1 MLRASSRRRARVFA
15 STASSSKKSA
25 AWAIGASERGV
36 AASAVARACGCA
48 SARAWSSEARRSSEI
63 ESAWARA
70 GRARGFAASSS
81 DASAASAAVAGNVYD
96 LDEHF
101 MGTLLPEAASVRA
114 LNDAFEYSNRMLN
127 TQEGKKK
134 SSPVRRLLARESDE
148 ALRAAIDSHR
158 RVDVRGS
165 RGSGKSVAL
174 ARLVMRAREAGWVV
188 AYLPD
193 CLELTRFSFF
203 SKSTKEGCE
212 GLWDTP
218 DCAMRV
224 LKHVA
229 NASNEEVLRSVKVQ
243 GVTLPQEQSQKG
255 KGKKAQASKA
265 SAADVDLFEYAKAG
279 ASNPDIAIDCAI
291 TVLGE
296 LRELA
301 KRGEHKVVFIA
312 DQYNTMFG
320 PSDMHEVTGP
330 RSRKNIPVENLRLAR
345 AVIET
350 IESSADEDAKHV
362 SVTAACDSV
371 GISNANTQRSRP
383 DESDSSVGTVTIPKF
398 STDEIDVILREYKRM
413 GIVKSVVDAQAVAA
427 MKALTNGNPREIQA
441 LAATWTLS

>member
-1 MLRASSRRRARVFA
+1 M
-15 STASSSKKSA
+15 
-25 AWAIGASERGV
+25 
-36 AASAVARACGCA
+36 
-48 SARAWSSEARRSSEI
+48 
-63 ESAWARA
+63 
-70 GRARGFAASSS
+70 
-81 DASAASAAVAGNVYD
+81 
-96 LDEHF
+96 DEYF
-101 MGTLLPEAASVRA
+101 MGTLLPEAAAVRA
-114 LNDAFEYSNRMLN
+114 LTDAFEYSNRMLDA
-127 TQEGKKK
+127 QEGRKK

-212 GLWDTP
+212 GMWDTP
-218 DCAMRV
+218 DCAVRV
-224 LKHVA
+224 LKHIA
-229 NASNEEVLRSVKVQ
+229 NASNEEVLKSVKVH
-243 GVTLPQEQSQKG
+243 GVMLPQEQSQKG
-255 KGKKAQASKA
+255 KGKKAQASKT
-265 SAADVDLFEYAKAG
+265 SEADVDLFEYAKAG
-279 ASNPDIAIDCAI
+279 ASNANIAIDCAI
-291 TVLGE
+291 TVLSE

-350 IESSADEDAKHV
+350 IESSTDEDAKHV
-362 SVTAACDSV
+362 SVTAACESV
-371 GISNANTQRSRP
+371 GISNANTQRSLP
-383 DESDSSVGTVTIPKF
+383 DESDSAVGTLTIPKF
-398 STDEIDVILREYKRM
+398 STDEIDAILREYKRV
-413 GIVKSVVDAQAVAA
+413 GIVTSVVDAQAVAA

-441 LAATWTLS
+441 LASTWTLS